1 MGLTIHYEFKLDSAS
16 VEGAREKIAAL
27 RNLALKLPFAEVGEL
42 VEIQGEECRVDS
54 ENTEDP
60 HVFLK
65 LRAGKFICLESDSYS
80 MLDPTYLIAFN
91 TMPGEGC
98 ESAAFGLAL
107 HAEPAAV
114 SDWNLMSFCKTQYA
128 SNPECGGIE
137 NFLKCHL
144 MIVRMLDEAQ
154 KLGILC
160 EVSDEGNYWD
170 TRQIEKLVETVSKYN
185 VLIAGIAGHLKDSQ
199 GEGSIASPIYNY
211 PNFEYLE
218 AEASRRSE
226 KKA

>member
-16 VEGAREKIAAL
+16 VEGARAKIAAL
-27 RNLALKLPFAEVGEL
+27 RNCALKLPFAEVGEL
-42 VEIQGEECRVDS
+42 VEIHGEECRFDP
-54 ENTEDP
+54 ENADDP

-65 LRAGKFICLESDSYS
+65 LRACKFIGLDSDSYS
-80 MLDPTYLIAFN
+80 SLDPSYLIAFN

-98 ESAAFGLAL
+98 ESAAFGLAIY
-107 HAEPAAV
+107 AEPAAV
-114 SDWNLMSFCKTQYA
+114 SDWIWMSFCKTQYA

-160 EVSDEGNYWD
+160 EVSDEGNYWE
-170 TRQIEKLVETVSKYN
+170 THKIEKLVETVSKYN
-185 VLIAGIAGHLKDSQ
+185 VLIAGIAGQLKDSHE
-199 GEGSIASPIYNY
+199 EGSIASPIYDC

-218 AEASRRSE
+218 AEASPQS
-226 KKA
+226 

>member
-16 VEGAREKIAAL
+16 AEEARAKIAAL

-42 VEIQGEECRVDS
+42 VEIQGEECRFDS

-60 HVFLK
+60 HSFLK
-65 LRAGKFICLESDSYS
+65 LRICKFIGLDSDNYS
-80 MLDPTYLIAFN
+80 SLDPTYLIAFN
-91 TMPGEGC
+91 TLPGEGC
-98 ESAAFGLAL
+98 ESAAFGLAIY
-107 HAEPAAV
+107 AEPAAV
-114 SDWNLMSFCKTQYA
+114 SDWSLMSFCKTQYA

-137 NFLKCHL
+137 NFLNCHL

-160 EVSDEGNYWD
+160 EVSDEGNYWE

-185 VLIAGIAGHLKDSQ
+185 VLIAGIAGQLKDSHE
-199 GEGSIASPIYNY
+199 EGSIASPIYEY

-218 AEASRRSE
+218 AEASPRS
-226 KKA
+226 

>member
-1 MGLTIHYEFKLDSAS
+1 MGLTVHYEFKLDSAS
-16 VEGAREKIAAL
+16 VEGARAKIAAL
-27 RNLALKLPFAEVGEL
+27 RNLALKLPFAQVGEL
-42 VEIQGEECRVDS
+42 VEIQGEECRFDR
-54 ENTEDP
+54 ENADDP
-60 HVFLK
+60 HVFFK
-65 LRAGKFICLESDSYS
+65 LRAGKITCLENDTFSSLDS
-80 MLDPTYLIAFN
+80 TYLIAFD

-114 SDWNLMSFCKTQYA
+114 NDWIWMSFCKTQYA

-160 EVSDEGNYWD
+160 EVLDEGNYWE
-170 TRQIEKLVETVSKYN
+170 TRQIEKLVETLRKYN

-199 GEGSIASPIYNY
+199 EEGSIASPIYNY

-218 AEASRRSE
+218 AEASRLS
-226 KKA
+226 